1 MLAGS
6 VAEALLLWKLSF
18 FPLAEVLKK
27 AVGLNVNADIRS
39 CLPDYI
45 KVAAKYP
52 VAKPLITGD
61 ATTLLQ
67 LVKDFR
73 NLIHPGRSERLAK
86 KCDRSTALTAIAG
99 IVAVVNELS

>member
-1 MLAGS
+1 M
-6 VAEALLLWKLSF
+6 
-18 FPLAEVLKK
+18 
-27 AVGLNVNADIRS
+27 
-39 CLPDYI
+39 
-45 KVAAKYP
+45 P

-61 ATTLLQ
+61 TATLLQ

-86 KCDRSTALTAIAG
+86 KCDRSTALTALAG